1 MKKMSVKQLL
11 GASAE
16 WLIIMVVAA
25 FLAMQSIEFWKFV
38 TPDDKPLWV
47 WFGFGLTGGGMIAYL
62 MIIMWRADT
71 AFKKYIAIAMLAVCT
86 LGELATAGFGIKIE
100 GWRSAGF
107 SLTETDFNS
116 MTTGIQLLALLH
128 AAAMIAFVA
137 GDKLAEAFGD
147 EDGDGIPNFRDRDYK
162 PAKRPQEAP
171 QAPKLALAADTKA
184 EALATDPNAPGGG
197 TN

>member
-1 MKKMSVKQLL
+1 MIMKKMSVKQLL

-71 AFKKYIAIAMLAVCT
+71 AFKKYIAIAMLVVCT
-86 LGELATAGFGIKIE
+86 LGELATAGFGIKILANKIATRTSAR
-100 GWRSAGF
+100 GAKKITSGHRTSARSIIIASAIAPPF
-107 SLTETDFNS
+107 H
-116 MTTGIQLLALLH
+116 I
-128 AAAMIAFVA
+128 AAKIVNARTSAEAMISFV
-137 GDKLAEAFGD
+137 
-147 EDGDGIPNFRDRDYK
+147 
-162 PAKRPQEAP
+162 
-171 QAPKLALAADTKA
+171 
-184 EALATDPNAPGGG
+184 
-197 TN
+197 